1 MSYGRTKI
9 YSDAREITAA
19 NVVEKVSNAKCEE
32 SPCFYRGKV
41 LDERSY
47 TKSLDNFDAY
57 VSEWKG
63 EPNGMDGTPP
73 FSIKSFLIFP
83 SDCMESFEEHLYN
96 AEPRKFLRAEICYN
110 VRIVSEA
117 SHGITR
123 TFGFRVPQGTPN
135 KRRIPKRVSA
145 FCFPFLYDGV

>member
-1 MSYGRTKI
+1 MSYGRTII

-19 NVVEKVSNAKCEE
+19 NVVEEVSNAKCEE

-41 LDERSY
+41 LGERSY

-63 EPNGMDGTPP
+63 EPNGMGGTPP

-83 SDCMESFEEHLYN
+83 SDCMDLSKNPLGEFGMTLY
-96 AEPRKFLRAEICYN
+96 K
-110 VRIVSEA
+110 
-117 SHGITR
+117 
-123 TFGFRVPQGTPN
+123 
-135 KRRIPKRVSA
+135 IPKYPILR
-145 FCFPFLYDGV
+145 